1 MSNDH
6 LSMEEFFI
14 STNSLRIH
22 MQQFIKVLAQKFGL
36 LGQELVFVMVIDH
49 LGTTTVSD
57 LAKELSMKQANVS
70 KMIFSLEKQGFI
82 IKTKDVVDTRSYIL
96 QLSPSALAMKLT
108 IEEGMKDR
116 YKKHLDTIDVPIMQ
130 QGVRELIKFISI
142 FEEGF

>member
-116 YKKHLDTIDVPIMQ
+116 YKKNLDAIDVPIMQ